1 MPKKSTE
8 QDKGVVKPKEKNKMP
23 ISKSLDPK
31 NTTILVDKDI
41 ETTIPP
47 VLHTKPVI
55 IPSRPSR
62 NRKQRQPLIE
72 ECIEA
77 EKTKPWINGFEETY
91 IKLAPGQESNKFS
104 DEIIDIKINSEWYK
118 PKELFYKIMCKE
130 SSVYNASQS
139 GSTITINKVSN
150 NIPLLL
156 TVANKI
162 NFGSKSYIIL
172 ENNEYKTARL
182 NYFKNKYEHDQD
194 VIVTLLSTKFSK
206 IGQLMPAV
214 KHKVNKYVELFNSKI
229 PNKWLEDLVTNIFQK
244 VKDNNNTVEQLL
256 EMIVNSTVFFRNE
269 FDILNKNLLMQIN
282 KNIILPQQIL
292 LMSSFEILPELFQ
305 NIELKNQLQQPELVR
320 KINSLKKSIIQNIA
334 SNIIIY
340 QQILEQKK
348 FKTQISLPHLQP
360 TIETEKEIIKEDPI
374 NLSID
379 DIIPIHKLKTV
390 DMQHEHGNTPTVDD
404 LDRLGELVF
413 YKDQDGIIYCF
424 DIKEIKYF
432 VDNEIESNPLSGKKF
447 LPEFLQM
454 IKKLNLTRVFPSGY
468 LEPWKP
474 RTKGQELLFGAAS
487 DIDDEEQVNIQ
498 DVELIDNIDTYTKS
512 DSKTN
517 NQDTSKLSDTKTEV
531 STQDS
536 DTPVSEKYTIIGT
549 EFIDYIDQYIEKLK
563 ITESKHSFETISK
576 DLKDNIQ
583 ESRRNYYC
591 KACSKRLDDPSTWT
605 RTINIDKKSED
616 FVSNTYH
623 IKCLYDAPFKV

>member
-8 QDKGVVKPKEKNKMP
+8 QNKGAVKTKQDKKS
-23 ISKSLDPK
+23 ISKSLNPK
-31 NTTILVDKDI
+31 KTTLLVDNGV

-47 VLHTKPVI
+47 LLEQKSVT
-55 IPSRPSR
+55 IPSRLSR
-62 NRKQRQPLIE
+62 NRKQRQLPIE

-104 DEIIDIKINSEWYK
+104 DEIIDIKIDSEWYK

-172 ENNEYKTARL
+172 ENNEYKYARE
-182 NYFKNKYEHDQD
+182 NYFKNKYQYDQD
-194 VIVTLLSTKFSK
+194 VIATLLSTKFSK

-256 EMIVNSTVFFRNE
+256 EMIVNSTVFLRNE
-269 FDILNKNLLMQIN
+269 FDILNKNLLMQID

-424 DIKEIKYF
+424 DLKEIKYF

-474 RTKGQELLFGAAS
+474 RTKGQELLFGSAS

-498 DVELIDNIDTYTKS
+498 DVELIDDIDTYTKS

-517 NQDTSKLSDTKTEV
+517 NQDTSNLLDTETEV
-531 STQDS
+531 STQES
-536 DTPVSEKYTIIGT
+536 DTLVSKKYTIIGT
-549 EFIDYIDQYIEKLK
+549 EFIDYIDQYIEKLE
-563 ITESKHSFETISK
+563 ITETKHSFETISK

-605 RTINIDKKSED
+605 RTINIDKKSGD

>member
-8 QDKGVVKPKEKNKMP
+8 QNKGVVKSNQNKKS
-23 ISKSLDPK
+23 ISKSLNPK
-31 NTTILVDKDI
+31 KTTLLVDNGV

-47 VLHTKPVI
+47 LLEQKSVT

-62 NRKQRQPLIE
+62 NRKQRQLPIE

-104 DEIIDIKINSEWYK
+104 DEIIDIKIDSEWYK

-130 SSVYNASQS
+130 SSVYSASQS

-150 NIPLLL
+150 KIPLLL

-182 NYFKNKYEHDQD
+182 NYFKNKYQHDQD

-269 FDILNKNLLMQIN
+269 FDILNKNLLMQID

-424 DIKEIKYF
+424 DLKEIKYF

-474 RTKGQELLFGAAS
+474 RTKGQELLFGSAS

-498 DVELIDNIDTYTKS
+498 DVELIDIDTYTKS
-512 DSKTN
+512 ESKTKN
-517 NQDTSKLSDTKTEV
+517 NQDTSNLLDTETEV
-531 STQDS
+531 SIQDS

-549 EFIDYIDQYIEKLK
+549 EFIDYIDQYIEKLETT
-563 ITESKHSFETISK
+563 ISKHSFETISK
-576 DLKDNIQ
+576 DLKENIQ

-623 IKCLYDAPFKV
+623 IKCLYNAPFKI